1 MVLCQIS
8 IQKDDLKDL
17 LQRSINTVIALCF
30 LTLYESFTKEQMQE
44 LEEKGYLTE
53 YTPKEVRKKIVVDKR
68 ILKGFELINQKELL
82 KDVNCL
88 VLIIH
93 GNNDEEERLLYE
105 RSKAAMTLLSSD
117 SKLEVIDGANHSF
130 LEHFDIIV
138 GLTTDWFA
146 KNLY

>member
-1 MVLCQIS
+1 
-8 IQKDDLKDL
+8 
-17 LQRSINTVIALCF
+17 
-30 LTLYESFTKEQMQE
+30 MQE

-82 KDVNCL
+82 KDVNCP

-105 RSKAAMTLLSSD
+105 RSKAAMTLLSRD

-130 LEHFDIIV
+130 LEHFDIV
-138 GLTTDWFA
+138 VELTTDWFT
-146 KNLY
+146 KHLY